1 MFRADPGLVTNILSS
16 HIHEGVSRH
25 LPEPDVDLISEDA
38 RTLPCH
44 ASVLAA
50 ASPLLARILRRPVI
64 QDGVVTNYSNYSNI
78 ITYIALFIIQTEELR
93 FVITRILG
101 GGGQGQDRLWR
112 RQAQ

>member
-50 ASPLLARILRRPVI
+50 ASPLLARVLRRPII
-64 QDGVVTNYSNYSNI
+64 QDRVVTIYANFSV
-78 ITYIALFIIQTEELR
+78 FIIQTEYFTTEFMIR
-93 FVITRILG
+93 DNPDFRRRRLG
-101 GGGQGQDRLWR
+101 SG
-112 RQAQ
+112 